1 MKELQCET
9 RYANTIARI
18 DAEIERTK
26 AMIDDKQNA
35 DIWYELNDYL
45 YLLETDKNL
54 FNKLAGVK
62 Q

>member
-9 RYANTIARI
+9 RYANTIAII
-18 DAEIERTK
+18 DAEIKKVK
-26 AMIDDKQNA
+26 AMIDDKQNE

-54 FNKLAGVK
+54 FYKLAGVK